1 MLYLF
6 KKFKITIICL
16 VPIMELDN
24 YNTQHEL
31 NNEILQDQR
40 EKLQPTNMYP
50 VPLTSFVF
58 SACIIS

>member
-1 MLYLF
+1 
-6 KKFKITIICL
+6 
-16 VPIMELDN
+16 MELDN